1 MSTESPS
8 SSQSSSPSDAFS
20 TKSMEN
26 SLSSPS
32 TPILHRPRPGYTF
45 PSRPSSLYRSVSP
58 WPSTS
63 HSLMLLLFTILAL
76 FAGSAR
82 SVLISTFD
90 NCLSDDIVRSPSH
103 LQFHPLVVAAA
114 FGTKR
119 SDYLQIT
126 VWGNVTGKST
136 SDPGNRQRRDL
147 RGSDGDSRPELGDW
161 GRESDEG
168 WPLLEAR
175 QEVTHAQNPNGSIVP
190 DKPGTLNWGL
200 ANFRNPTFDSD
211 VPYVTTGQIV
221 HHDQSWPSLTTL
233 QPRVQIASFTMPAG
247 PLSFCPGPD
256 NASALCPMASTV
268 KFMSKSDAHNLTVLM
283 KELPS
288 FTWEHGFNS
297 GYSFASID
305 TTFTIISGNSDKTV
319 IGCIHVETTPMLGK
333 SNDAA
338 LTWVPAG
345 ILALVALG
353 TVLAAMLNPWVGT
366 TDIFRW
372 SSNYGMDE
380 DMIRLVTPG
389 FADCLQWLQFFV
401 LSGSL
406 SLSYPGFYQP
416 VVSRVAWSALLF
428 NTSFFSHN
436 PISQQRWAGDG
447 LYALDATAYG
457 FERVAQAVGLQTVDD
472 IWVCVMAFFGVVAI
486 GTVVMP
492 QVWFAGKWIVR
503 RAMGREEGDLTNKN
517 LPFTFGMLN
526 RITYTYFL
534 APVLAASTF
543 VLTTPGRGSNTIVA
557 LAAALVFVIIAIAVL
572 LAIRIWSHKPRSTLF
587 DNLPTLLTFGTFY
600 NTYREK
606 NLKFFIVQLF
616 VNISRAIA
624 FGALQPSGIAQITIL
639 AICEIVLILT
649 VCGIKP
655 YAPATSMNAWQTI
668 FAVVR
673 LLTILLM
680 MAFVPSMD
688 AQDAAKSWIGYVI
701 LVIHAMVL
709 IFGFFFMAVQTLL
722 ELFIRGCGGADEGAA
737 RGGLAKVSVKKLCTH
752 SPNLPG
758 RDEVISGLVEPAPNQ
773 LYPQP
778 PRLDLERIKSFS
790 GDWTKLLISM
800 FIAIVT
806 GCFHV
811 LSFVLLVFGM
821 RQLSRRKHKQHRSSV
836 DPSIINVSTHV
847 ERKGSSTTNG
857 RPTGVGPR
865 SRSGSSAVLL
875 GGQGV
880 HTGAPGMTDVG
891 NQPNHHHSGSGSTG
905 YTPTTPGTASNF
917 SYVGVTA
924 GPPLVLDTGVTTAA
938 DPYYRPP
945 RAKGGTYGP
954 GNLGGGS
961 GSDNY
966 SPGERSG
973 GSWGSG
979 LWGATDA
986 TGGVQRSSQ
995 GSLPNGPDDLWNQ
1008 GSGHA
1013 SGAGTPQGAAEISQG
1028 GVPGPLAHRHTDSS
1042 LTAGSVRNTA
1052 PTDYTTREMDYYYGV
1067 RGPALN
1073 HQPGRR
1079 LGTGP
1084 ADPTGPVAVTKG
1096 WLWKRLGWGFRGKK
1110 ETGFTVVRSSR
1121 APEELL
1127 DAERAAKGIGMAITS
1142 QTPPAPDQSD
1152 SSGSED
1158 DTGDEE
1164 EAGRRSRRQRRRRKT
1179 PSPMSHLTGR
1189 SNGRR
1194 KSLSLISQNTDSDS
1208 EGGEGGEAAGPSSRM
1223 LEKKPVAVY
1232 DGSNN
1237 IELRHQD
1244 SIKPQVPR
1252 KSSKRK
1258 SVTYLTP
1265 MNSNPVVNQSP
1276 QPPFQRQQQQP
1287 VRSTSPPDSPIQTRL
1302 PHQPYDPPPLRPS
1315 LHPRHPQYDARNL
1328 TPAHHNRSTSGRLPF
1343 TTASPTHESQESTHT
1358 RSISTS
1364 SSLLPPPPEI
1374 TADDNALS
1382 RPPSV
1387 GTVHRYRME
1396 DSLRNSDVAEGGRSG
1411 SLVSEGGGGG
1421 GGGVWR

>member
-1 MSTESPS
+1 
-8 SSQSSSPSDAFS
+8 
-20 TKSMEN
+20 
-26 SLSSPS
+26 
-32 TPILHRPRPGYTF
+32 
-45 PSRPSSLYRSVSP
+45 
-58 WPSTS
+58 
-63 HSLMLLLFTILAL
+63 MLLLFTALAL

-90 NCLSDDIVRSPSH
+90 NCLSDDVVRSPTR

-114 FGTKR
+114 FGVKR
-119 SDYLQIT
+119 PDYLQIT
-126 VWGNVTGKST
+126 VWGNVTGVSS
-136 SDPGNRQRRDL
+136 SDPGWRQRRDL
-147 RGSDGDSRPELGDW
+147 RGSNGGFRPEVGDW
-161 GRESDEG
+161 GREGHEG
-168 WPLLEAR
+168 WSWLEAR
-175 QEVTHAQNPNGSIVP
+175 QEATNTQNSNESVFT

-200 ANFRNPTFDSD
+200 ANFRNPTFDNG
-211 VPYVTTGQIV
+211 VPYNLSGSIEHSEKSWPKVTTL
-221 HHDQSWPSLTTL
+221 D
-233 QPRVQIASFTMPAG
+233 PRVQIASFDTPVDALPFCQG
-247 PLSFCPGPD
+247 HPIDGNGSAFCPMGPAR
-256 NASALCPMASTV
+256 N
-268 KFMSKSDAHNLTVLM
+268 MSKSDAHNLTVLI

-288 FTWEHGFNS
+288 FTWEHNFTS
-297 GYSFASID
+297 GYSFASIS
-305 TTFTIISGNSDKTV
+305 TTFTIMAGDNDKTV

-333 SNDAA
+333 SNDGA

-401 LSGSL
+401 LTGSL

-436 PISQQRWAGDG
+436 PVSRQRWAGDG

-472 IWVCVMAFFGVVAI
+472 IWVCVMAFFGVVAV

-503 RAMGREEGDLTNKN
+503 RATGREEGDLTNKN

-534 APVLAASTF
+534 APILAASTF

-572 LAIRIWSHKPRSTLF
+572 LTIRIWSHKPRSTLF

-722 ELFIRGCGGADEGAA
+722 ELFIRGCGGADEGEAA
-737 RGGLAKVSVKKLCTH
+737 RGGLAK
-752 SPNLPG
+752 
-758 RDEVISGLVEPAPNQ
+758 
-773 LYPQP
+773 
-778 PRLDLERIKSFS
+778 
-790 GDWTKLLISM
+790 
-800 FIAIVT
+800 
-806 GCFHV
+806 
-811 LSFVLLVFGM
+811 VFGM
-821 RQLSRRKHKQHRSSV
+821 RQLSRRKHKQHRGSV
-836 DPSIINVSTHV
+836 NPSIINVSTHD
-847 ERKGSSTTNG
+847 EHKMPSTTNS
-857 RPTGVGPR
+857 RPIGVGPR
-865 SRSGSSAVLL
+865 SRSGSSAILL

-880 HTGAPGMTDVG
+880 QTGATGMMDVG
-891 NQPNHHHSGSGSTG
+891 NQTNHHHSGSGSTG
-905 YTPTTPGTASNF
+905 FTPTTPGAASNF
-917 SYVGVTA
+917 SYIGGATAA
-924 GPPLVLDTGVTTAA
+924 GPLLMLDTGVPAA
-938 DPYYRPP
+938 AGPYYRPP

-954 GNLGGGS
+954 RNPGGGS

-966 SPGERSG
+966 SPGTRSG

-979 LWGATDA
+979 PWAPADA
-986 TGGVQRSSQ
+986 TGAQRSSQ

-1008 GSGHA
+1008 GPGPA
-1013 SGAGTPQGAAEISQG
+1013 SGTRSPRGAAEISQG
-1028 GVPGPLAHRHTDSS
+1028 GVLEPLAHRHTDSS
-1042 LTAGSVRNTA
+1042 VTAGSVRNTA
-1052 PTDYTTREMDYYYGV
+1052 PTDYTTREVDYYYGV

-1096 WLWKRLGWGFRGKK
+1096 WLWKSLGWGFRGKK

-1127 DAERAAKGIGMAITS
+1127 DAEREAKGIGMAVTS
-1142 QTPPAPDQSD
+1142 QTPPVPDQSG
-1152 SSGSED
+1152 SSDSED

-1164 EAGRRSRRQRRRRKT
+1164 EAGKRSGRRRRGGKNS
-1179 PSPMSHLTGR
+1179 SPMSHLTGR

-1208 EGGEGGEAAGPSSRM
+1208 DGGDGGEAAGPSSRM
-1223 LEKKPVAVY
+1223 LDKKPAAAY

-1237 IELRHQD
+1237 IGLRHQD
-1244 SIKPQVPR
+1244 SVKPQVPR

-1258 SVTYLTP
+1258 SVSYSTS
-1265 MNSNPVVNQSP
+1265 MNPNPPVNSP
-1276 QPPFQRQQQQP
+1276 LQQPLQQQQQQP
-1287 VRSTSPPDSPIQTRL
+1287 LRSTSPPDSPIQSRL

-1315 LHPRHPQYDARNL
+1315 LHPRHPQYDTRNL
-1328 TPAHHNRSTSGRLPF
+1328 TPAHHNSNTSGRLPF
-1343 TTASPTHESQESTHT
+1343 TTASSAHEGQESTHT

-1374 TADDNALS
+1374 MADDNALS

-1411 SLVSEGGGGG
+1411 SLV
-1421 GGGVWR
+1421 